1 MADPKK
7 GRWVVGVHACVECL
21 RSNPQA
27 VKEIYFQDLAAAKS
41 PTWATLLTK
50 VRVKPAQKSIS
61 FFKELS
67 EFGHQNVALFTTHQ
81 PERNSQGASSSVVF
95 LDGVEDPHNLGA
107 IVRTAWLMGTE
118 QIFISDKNSVKMTP
132 TACKVAS
139 GGAEHVPVEEVH
151 FLSAMKE
158 LKKDGYWVYG
168 FSEKAT
174 KSLYDVSFSE
184 KVAFVFGSEEK
195 GIRLPIINECDELLS
210 IPQVEAQAS
219 YNVSVSVAVALAEFG
234 RQQMV
239 AAKNKIAAD

>member
-1 MADPKK
+1 MAERKM

-21 RSNPQA
+21 RSHPEL
-27 VKEIYFQDLAAAKS
+27 VKEMYFQDLAVTKS
-41 PTWATLLTK
+41 PTWAPLLTK
-50 VRVKPAQKSIS
+50 LRIKPAQKAIS

-81 PERNSQGASSSVVF
+81 PERQSAGPSSSIVF

-139 GGAEHVPVEEVH
+139 GGAEHVPVSEVH
-151 FLSAMKE
+151 FLSEMKG

-174 KSLYDVSFSE
+174 KSLYDVSFSQ

-219 YNVSVSVAVALAEFG
+219 YNVSVSVAVALAELG
-234 RQQMV
+234 RQQRID
-239 AAKNKIAAD
+239 ASKQT